1 MSLVSSTARQYS
13 RQSPSASGFRHLP
26 ANVVGH
32 FCGEEK
38 YMDSPK
44 QGFHPCENSKSKEP
58 RIGEKE
64 QEDNESSDTS
74 INMTITKINCLDC
87 INYHNC
93 PAMKGKNCEGV
104 RKTIISY

>member
-1 MSLVSSTARQYS
+1 
-13 RQSPSASGFRHLP
+13 
-26 ANVVGH
+26 
-32 FCGEEK
+32 
-38 YMDSPK
+38 MDSPK

-58 RIGEKE
+58 RIGEKK